1 MRYFL
6 IGLMLAISTINAF
19 RMNIEDKELQAFK
32 QDLLSRVNR
41 KHPIVKELGDSEHGD
56 PYKFDTPGMN
66 NKTNSMN
73 YEF

>member
-6 IGLMLAISTINAF
+6 IALMLSISTISAF
-19 RMNIEDKELQAFK
+19 RMNTEDKELQAFK
-32 QDLLSRVNR
+32 RDLLRRVNK
-41 KHPIVKELGDSEHGD
+41 KHPIVKELGDSSHGD

-66 NKTNSMN
+66 NKTNSMD

>member
-1 MRYFL
+1 MKYWYL
-6 IGLMLAISTINAF
+6 TLLLHISTITAF
-19 RMNIEDKELQAFK
+19 RMNSQDKELQAF
-32 QDLLSRVNR
+32 SRT
-41 KHPIVKELGDSEHGD
+41 HPLVRAELGDSEHGD